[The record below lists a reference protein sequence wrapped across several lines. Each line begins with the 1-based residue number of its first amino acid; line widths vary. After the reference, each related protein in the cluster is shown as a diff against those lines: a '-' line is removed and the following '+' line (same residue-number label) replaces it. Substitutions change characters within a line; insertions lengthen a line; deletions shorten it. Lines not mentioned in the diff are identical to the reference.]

1 MTNLIWELK
10 GRESERGGWW
20 WWGGALFKRGTYLT
34 LWPREETLIKS

>member
-20 WWGGALFKRGTYLT
+20 GGALFKRGAYLT